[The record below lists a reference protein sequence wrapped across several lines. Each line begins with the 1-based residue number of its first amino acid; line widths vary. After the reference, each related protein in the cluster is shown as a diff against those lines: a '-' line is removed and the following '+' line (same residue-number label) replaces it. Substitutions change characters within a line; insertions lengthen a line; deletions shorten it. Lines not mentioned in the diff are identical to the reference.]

1 MAYTKE
7 EKRQVRTAFLRMML
21 RIRNKLDDA
30 RIALILSVA
39 DLYFDPVIVE
49 DEMIL
54 AELSNEF
61 PKEAN
66 ALLE

>member
-1 MAYTKE
+1 
-7 EKRQVRTAFLRMML
+7 ML

-30 RIALILSVA
+30 RMALILSVA

-54 AELSNEF
+54 ATNTIIH
-61 PKEAN
+61 PQRGTW
-66 ALLE
+66 